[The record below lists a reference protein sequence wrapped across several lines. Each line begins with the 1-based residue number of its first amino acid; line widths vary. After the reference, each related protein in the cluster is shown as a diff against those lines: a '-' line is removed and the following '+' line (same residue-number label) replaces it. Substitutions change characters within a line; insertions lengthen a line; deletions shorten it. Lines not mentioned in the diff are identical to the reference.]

1 MYLPVDADEDC
12 ACIAR
17 CLDGE
22 SAAFQPLVE
31 KYHPPLF
38 RMAVRMLGD
47 REEARDAIQNAFLKA
62 YQALGRYDASQ
73 KFFTWIY
80 RIAVNECLN
89 VIRARRTT
97 VPLEQMEPAAQATE
111 PGDPAERAENRRRIR
126 EALMALPPE
135 QREVIVLRHFGGMTY
150 AQVAQTLGVP
160 EKTVKSRLFG
170 ARQKLFGLLSG
181 EVA

>member
-1 MYLPVDADEDC
+1 MYLQVDADEDC
-12 ACIAR
+12 ACVAR

-31 KYHPPLF
+31 KYHQPLF

-47 REEARDAIQNAFLKA
+47 REEARDAVQNAFLKA
-62 YQALGRYDASQ
+62 YRALGRYDASQ

-89 VIRARRTT
+89 IIRARKTI
-97 VPLEQMEPAAQATE
+97 VPLDQIEAVAQGIEPD
-111 PGDPAERAENRRRIR
+111 DPAERSEQRKRIR
-126 EALMALPPE
+126 QALMALSPE

-150 AQVAQTLGVP
+150 AQVAEALGVP

-170 ARQKLFGLLSG
+170 ARQRLFELLSG
-181 EVA
+181 EAA